1 MDGGQIW
8 VGWRSSILGHSG
20 RILGEYAAAGS
31 VDRATP
37 LWRQAGEP
45 RHTSALSF
53 AGILKKRK

>member
-31 VDRATP
+31 VAIGPPRCGVKPGSRDIPQRYR
-37 LWRQAGEP
+37 LQAY
-45 RHTSALSF
+45 
-53 AGILKKRK
+53 